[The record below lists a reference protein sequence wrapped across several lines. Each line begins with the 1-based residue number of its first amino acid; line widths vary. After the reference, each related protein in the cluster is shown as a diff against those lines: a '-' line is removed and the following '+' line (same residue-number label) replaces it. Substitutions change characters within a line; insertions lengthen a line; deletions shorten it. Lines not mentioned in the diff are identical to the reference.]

1 VFDWEGQ
8 VSVTVIKD
16 LAKAVMEQEQQNAA
30 RRNKA
35 MPEGEQGGN
44 QPAAPEA
51 GSTQGASTRDSSK
64 SKE

>member
-1 VFDWEGQ
+1 

-30 RRNKA
+30 RRNDAVPK
-35 MPEGEQGGN
+35 GEQGGN

-51 GSTQGASTRDSSK
+51 GSTQGASTQDSSK
-64 SKE
+64 SEK